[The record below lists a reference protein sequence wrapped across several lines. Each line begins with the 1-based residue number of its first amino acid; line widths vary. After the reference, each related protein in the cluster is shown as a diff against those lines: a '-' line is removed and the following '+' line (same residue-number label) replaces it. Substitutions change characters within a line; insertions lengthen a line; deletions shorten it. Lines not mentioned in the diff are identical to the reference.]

1 VDASTQASENEWI
14 PTPKTVTSHLP
25 LNFRSLPFFFS
36 LEAHQLHSASMADQK
51 LLDNQ
56 VTFSS
61 FDLDSRLVRA
71 LAKLKFTSPTLVQAK
86 AIPLALQGVDILA
99 RARTGSGKTAAYC
112 LPVIQNIIQLKEVRG
127 KG

>member
-1 VDASTQASENEWI
+1 MDPNSENCD
-14 PTPKTVTSHLP
+14 KP
-25 LNFRSLPFFFS
+25 LTFKFSFTAFFFFS
-36 LEAHQLHSASMADQK
+36 LEAHEIHSASMADQK

-56 VTFSS
+56 ATFSS

-112 LPVIQNIIQLKEVRG
+112 LPVIQNIIQLKEVRRKDNG
-127 KG
+127 IMLLFD